1 MALPP
6 LSIKLFPPRDHDAS
20 YVASGKLTI
29 PIADAPAFCEWILSQ
44 PGEFDEYLQ
53 APVITLQAFMYLNT
67 ARNSGKTYHSVT
79 LKEPKAGNQVSG
91 AFGRQQQTPPSPCYH
106 QEAPEDDEVPF

>member
-44 PGEFDEYLQ
+44 
-53 APVITLQAFMYLNT
+53 
-67 ARNSGKTYHSVT
+67 
-79 LKEPKAGNQVSG
+79 SG
-91 AFGRQQQTPPSPCYH
+91 AASLG
-106 QEAPEDDEVPF
+106 VV